1 MDPGIRMHAER
12 TPNPN
17 SIKWVLGQHLV
28 EGGVG
33 AHFDAKP
40 AEEVSPFAARLF
52 EIDGVTVVFLA
63 SNFVTITKQDDVEWT
78 DLAQPIVDTLK
89 ACLASGAPKKVPDTL
104 SDTLSAPCNHN
115 GRYYTLPE
123 VPEFDTHGLWR
134 YRDISFSQH
143 GNLTDTVVQLVKQS
157 PAGLSGAELG
167 QWLGLDPRP
176 FLSFFRDHPALQ
188 REAHRGRF
196 VYFCAESTIYR
207 RQQSRRSTMPVRI
220 EVPTDAQA
228 IAILVQTIKHPDW
241 SIEKLCAQLK
251 RQGVKVSAE
260 AVSTFFADHGLQI
273 KKTPRSPS

>member
-1 MDPGIRMHAER
+1 MAADPTRLD
-12 TPNPN
+12 
-17 SIKWVLGQHLV
+17 KVLKRFR
-28 EGGVG
+28 
-33 AHFDAKP
+33 A
-40 AEEVSPFAARLF
+40 
-52 EIDGVTVVFLA
+52 
-63 SNFVTITKQDDVEWT
+63 
-78 DLAQPIVDTLK
+78 
-89 ACLASGAPKKVPDTL
+89 KKVMTL
-104 SDTLSAPCNHN
+104 AELTAQLDCSPRTVHRRLKTWRAINSYNHN
-115 GRYYTLPE
+115 GRYYTLPQ

-143 GNLTDTVVQLVKQS
+143 GNLTDTIVQLVKQS
-157 PAGLSGAELG
+157 PAGLNGAELG
-167 QWLGLDPRP
+167 EWLGLDPRP

-207 RQQSRRSTMPVRI
+207 RQQRRRSTMPARI

-260 AVSTFFADHGLQI
+260 AASTFFADHGLQI
-273 KKTPRSPS
+273 KKTRRSLS